1 MTEPKPSRQR
11 ILVVEDEYV
20 IAMDLA
26 LELEDLGFDVVGP
39 AASVTE
45 ALALVD
51 RCGDGLDGAILDVN
65 LRNERVYPVADALA
79 ARGVRFVFASG
90 YDARLMPAAYADVP
104 RCGKPI
110 DRLMI
115 MRFLGQETPAV

>member
-1 MTEPKPSRQR
+1 MTEPGALRRR

-26 LELEDLGFDVVGP
+26 LELEELGFEVVGP
-39 AASVTE
+39 AGSVSE

-51 RCGDGLDGAILDVN
+51 RGDRLDGAILDVN

-90 YDARLMPAAYADVP
+90 YDARLMPDAYADVP

-110 DRLMI
+110 DRAVI
-115 MRFLGQETPAV
+115 VRFLGREAPAG